1 MRVKVM
7 DIFYLTFCVPFYIP
21 SSVLY
26 HVSNCVWFVSI
37 LNFSY
42 FIRKEKKIRDKLW
55 LIEYKVSIK
64 NRIDAIDRI

>member
-1 MRVKVM
+1 MN
-7 DIFYLTFCVPFYIP
+7 IFYLTFRVPFYTS

-42 FIRKEKKIRDKLW
+42 LIRKEKKIRDKLW

-64 NRIDAIDRI
+64 SEIDAIDRI